1 MQAKLFTNLV
11 HDFVTK
17 FTQLKGTEVKA
28 LEKIFPAPIGFIAK
42 SPKDALTFSFVKDY
56 FTSPTTGV
64 CDYNLL
70 QNIVDEISAI
80 QQKNTLETWQNRV
93 RFSKDEL
100 KDDTYE
106 VDFRLVMDP
115 CGMRMKKKRDKFSA
129 VARRRQ
135 HIEKMELHSRKER
148 IRKKTE
154 RSKQVVK
161 ENKKRLEELREK
173 KKNKY
178 MIHFDVESESPEV
191 DESISNEHLL
201 TQRQQPHVNPT
212 TWECGMCNFHN
223 PSFSAEC
230 LNCSCPPATTV
241 CDEDLYLI
249 DFASDEAEAGTPLEP
264 QEDSIESEECDSSSN
279 LWNKSIIEKRARF
292 VDRNESL
299 GFKVCVKDGLMIVYD
314 IDQVTSPF
322 RTWIH
327 PGDHIVSLN
336 DNPNFTV
343 DNINSITGPA
353 TFKVEKISSLYPG
366 IGYDG
371 KNDATIPAALQGSGT
386 WYTACKHAIVREG
399 KEMDSK
405 QVRMVRSGEKV
416 RVVKEDGMRVMID
429 YPVYGWCSQISSQ
442 GDIMLVRE

>member
-1 MQAKLFTNLV
+1 M
-11 HDFVTK
+11 
-17 FTQLKGTEVKA
+17 
-28 LEKIFPAPIGFIAK
+28 
-42 SPKDALTFSFVKDY
+42 
-56 FTSPTTGV
+56 
-64 CDYNLL
+64 
-70 QNIVDEISAI
+70 
-80 QQKNTLETWQNRV
+80 
-93 RFSKDEL
+93 
-100 KDDTYE
+100 
-106 VDFRLVMDP
+106 
-115 CGMRMKKKRDKFSA
+115 
-129 VARRRQ
+129 
-135 HIEKMELHSRKER
+135 
-148 IRKKTE
+148 
-154 RSKQVVK
+154 
-161 ENKKRLEELREK
+161 
-173 KKNKY
+173 
-178 MIHFDVESESPEV
+178 ESESPEV

-201 TQRQQPHVNPT
+201 TQREQPHVNPT
-212 TWECGMCNFHN
+212 IWECGMCNFQN

-314 IDQVTSPF
+314 IDQVASPF

-371 KNDATIPAALQGSGT
+371 KNEATIPAALQGSGT